1 MKKNIYLVLLLTM
14 AILSACGGGGGG
26 GQGGPTTAVITLSTE
41 GTLSTGPTGTTIG
54 GVGLTV
60 NLPAGVT
67 VKTDANGNVD
77 SSVVTASGV
86 AQGQASVL
94 ALYTAATTTEQARL
108 DIALY
113 STSLGGFGVGEF
125 AKVNCGIAA
134 GSNPQASELSLTNI
148 QVVDN
153 TSFNILSTVTAT
165 FSAVIQ

>member
-1 MKKNIYLVLLLTM
+1 MKKWIYLALFFTMTVLF
-14 AILSACGGGGGG
+14 ACGGGGGA
-26 GQGGPTTAVITLSTE
+26 GGPGLPTAAIITLSTE
-41 GTLSTGPTGTTIG
+41 GTLPPGTTIG
-54 GVGLTV
+54 GVALTI

-77 SSVVTASGV
+77 SGVVTASGV
-86 AQGQASVL
+86 AKDQAFVI

-108 DIALY
+108 DIVLA

-153 TSFNILSTVTAT
+153 TSFNIISTVTAT
-165 FSAVIQ
+165 FSAVIP